1 MSLPYSDLHVHTQ
14 ASKDVSDERA
24 TFENLAEW
32 GAQAG
37 VAVGFADHF
46 EATYLDR
53 ESYCFREENMAGY
66 LEEFDRTRERF
77 PEATLGIEM
86 EYYVDRPDL
95 NARTHEWLDRHRH
108 DLDRVLGSAHYVF
121 GDYAVTW
128 HVHMQQLRGK
138 RSFDEVLDE
147 YLRGMG
153 ALVESGWADHL
164 PHPDVVFRGNA
175 GIFEID
181 PVVRQRGEDRVL
193 GVCREAAA
201 KGMAIEVNLLGM
213 VDGTDPGPSPPME
226 MARVLA
232 REGATLYVGSDA
244 HDSEGFRRGLP
255 LVVEMWERLASFGAV
270 GGR

>member
-14 ASKDVSDERA
+14 ASKDVSDEKA

-46 EATYLDR
+46 EATFLDR
-53 ESYCFREENMAGY
+53 ESYCFREDNMAGY
-66 LEEFDRTRERF
+66 LEEFDQARTRF
-77 PEATLGIEM
+77 PEATLGVEM
-86 EYYVDRPDL
+86 EYYLDRPDL
-95 NARTHEWLDRHRH
+95 NARTEEWLDRHRR

-128 HVHMQQLRGK
+128 HVHMRELRGK

-153 ALVESGWADHL
+153 MLVASGWADHL

-175 GIFEID
+175 EIFEID
-181 PVVRQRGEDRVL
+181 PTVRQGGEERVL
-193 GVCREAAA
+193 EVCREAVA
-201 KGMAIEVNLLGM
+201 KGMAIEINLLGM

-232 REGATLYVGSDA
+232 REGAMLYVGSDA
-244 HDSEGFRRGLP
+244 HDSDGFRRGLP
-255 LVVEMWERLASFGAV
+255 LVIETWEHLAPFEAV
-270 GGR
+270 HG